1 MRLALGLAALAAAAG
16 TAAAQDISLNRP
28 GSGARAA
35 GMGNAFIAVSDD
47 GTAASWNPAGLSQLR
62 KPEFSL
68 VHSTASRNLF
78 LEGYRTRDDSAA
90 FTTLST
96 VTTTASVEFAS
107 AAVPFSVGGKP
118 VTLQVGWRR
127 LYQLASDLRGDM
139 RQVPV
144 PTAPRPTSVFKG
156 KNESVLRV
164 DNTSDGSI
172 DVWSLAGA
180 VRFTTRLS
188 LGWSVD
194 LYRGGWEDR
203 GSTSEDPGVAGPTDF
218 SEFVETHEVSGN
230 NLNLGLLLAY
240 PSFRVGLVYH
250 AAFWGDTSDDFAI
263 RSSLTE
269 PVSTSL
275 DPGARLHFPRTVGL
289 GVAWLPK
296 PLLRLALDFTYD
308 EWTQFLIAGTPG
320 SPDREVNGFDGR
332 PPELT
337 ATRDTVSVN
346 TGLEKLF
353 PVKGRYVPL
362 RLGASYEPQGAR
374 DPLLR
379 DGFDHMILAAG
390 TGLNTNSFK
399 LDVALEYRWGGF
411 RNTRNLSPVYLVGRA
426 QEFSLPPGPEA
437 QGTVRI
443 QEWRLKV
450 SLIYRVTD
458 TEKMKGLLKKVFGS

>member
-1 MRLALGLAALAAAAG
+1 VRLGLATAVLAAATS
-16 TAAAQDISLNRP
+16 TAVAQDISLNRP

-68 VHSTASRNLF
+68 VHSTSSRDLF
-78 LEGYRTRDDSAA
+78 LEGYRTRDEAAA

-96 VTTTASVEFAS
+96 VTTNATVEFAS

-118 VTLQVGWRR
+118 VTLQAGWRR
-127 LYQLASDLRGDM
+127 LYQLSSDLRGDM

-144 PTAPRPTSVFKG
+144 SPAPRPTSVFKG
-156 KNESVLRV
+156 RPESLLRI
-164 DNTSDGSI
+164 DNATEGNI

-180 VRFTTRLS
+180 VRFTNRLS
-188 LGWSVD
+188 LGFSVD
-194 LYRGGWEDR
+194 LYRGDWEDM
-203 GSTSEDPGVAGPTDF
+203 GSTNEDPGVLGPTDF
-218 SEFVETHEVSGN
+218 SAFVESHEVSGN
-230 NLNLGLLLAY
+230 NVNVGLLLAY

-250 AAFWGDTSDDFAI
+250 AAFWGDTRDDLSV

-269 PVSTSL
+269 PVAASL
-275 DPGARLHFPRTVGL
+275 SPGARLHFPRTVGL

-308 EWTQFLIAGTPG
+308 EWTQFLVAGTLH
-320 SPDREVNGFDGR
+320 SPDRPVNGFDGR
-332 PPELT
+332 VPELS

-346 TGLEKLF
+346 AGLEKLF

-362 RLGASYEPQGAR
+362 RLGASYEPQGPR
-374 DPLLR
+374 DPIAR
-379 DGFDHMILAAG
+379 DGFDHVILAAG

-411 RNTRNLSPVYLVGRA
+411 SNTRNLSPVYLVGRE

-437 QGTVRI
+437 EGTIRI

-458 TEKMKGLLKKVFGS
+458 TEKLKGVLKKVFGS